1 MTTLEYIAQWFEVTL
16 GFVLIVKLLKLRLHV
31 VYRLFSLFLAVEL
44 LGSLSWLVQRFVNPT
59 LAVDYRLLY
68 VAQRAIACTLIIF
81 TVYALLGAVL
91 RTLPGILTVS
101 RRLLKVTFFF
111 AAIVG
116 VLSWTWEYQ
125 HSGYSAHNTWQDSVL
140 FEWLLTERVVSSI
153 VLLVIVGILTF
164 LLYFPVQ
171 IPRNLAIFTVGF
183 SVYSAGFTASLLVQS
198 LWVHDTSR
206 WVSTS
211 N

>member
-1 MTTLEYIAQWFEVTL
+1 M
-16 GFVLIVKLLKLRLHV
+16 RL
-31 VYRLFSLFLAVEL
+31 
-44 LGSLSWLVQRFVNPT
+44 
-59 LAVDYRLLY
+59 
-68 VAQRAIACTLIIF
+68 
-81 TVYALLGAVL
+81 YALLGAVL

-211 N
+211 NEFLMGACFAYWALFITPAGEIAPARLNMRRNPEQHARLVRSLELLNESLIRSASR